1 MKFCILSC
9 AILSGTAQLAVANEE
24 FRVHHAHDADSRVKG
39 MVRPTKGKRNPL
51 TAGIAMPKTA
61 TYEMEEGELRSLREK
76 KGSKKRHTH
85 SIFDDCETQRPTL
98 PRGQTGDENDLV
110 IKMPGKPKIRMK
122 IVLMD
127 GWRMTRHPRP

>member
-9 AILSGTAQLAVANEE
+9 AILSGTAQLAVANEK

-51 TAGIAMPKTA
+51 TAGLAMLKTA
-61 TYEMEEGELRSLREK
+61 TYEMEEGEHRSLRGK

-98 PRGQTGDENDLV
+98 PRGQTGDGNDF
-110 IKMPGKPKIRMK
+110 GKIYPIYPN
-122 IVLMD
+122 IVLIN
-127 GWRMTRHPRP
+127 GWRMTRRPRHPRP